1 MKNLALA
8 DWERLEVVSFEKDK
22 KIKAQVAEK
31 RGEAPYHKKQ
41 KRNKIKRIRGDKSYI
56 IHTVSQL
63 PSGKVGCQ
71 YAKD

>member
-31 RGEAPYHKKQ
+31 RSETHYNKKQ
-41 KRNKIKRIRGDKSYI
+41 KRSKTKRVRGDKSY
-56 IHTVSQL
+56 VRL
-63 PSGKVGCQ
+63 V
-71 YAKD
+71 